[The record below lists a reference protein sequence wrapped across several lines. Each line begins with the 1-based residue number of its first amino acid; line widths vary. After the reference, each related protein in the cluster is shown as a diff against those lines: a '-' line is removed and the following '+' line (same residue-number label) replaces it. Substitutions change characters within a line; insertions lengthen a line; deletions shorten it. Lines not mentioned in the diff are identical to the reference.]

1 MRPVFMSSSQ
11 KDYESIQILQTR
23 KNSTFGKNFT
33 LGKNGMETM
42 GSLTMGKNANFL
54 KEDSV

>member
-1 MRPVFMSSSQ
+1 MGSFQ

-42 GSLTMGKNANFL
+42 GSVTMGKNSKFS

>member
-1 MRPVFMSSSQ
+1 MSSSQ